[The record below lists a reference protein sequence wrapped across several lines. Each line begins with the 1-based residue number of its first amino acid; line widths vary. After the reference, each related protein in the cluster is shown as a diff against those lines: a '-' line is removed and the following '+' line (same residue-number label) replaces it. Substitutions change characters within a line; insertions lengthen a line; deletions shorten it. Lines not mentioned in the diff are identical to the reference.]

1 MKANLKI
8 EDLIAV
14 SGMPGLYKMVANRPN
29 GLIVENPADGKKRFC
44 SVRKHQFT
52 PMAGVSIFTH
62 TDSTPLPDVFKSLY
76 ELENQSEVE
85 VSDKVSIDEQKIT
98 FEQALPDYD
107 PDRVSSGDIKKVI
120 KWYCFIR
127 DEKLIDLDSLGEE
140 EE

>member
-1 MKANLKI
+1 MKI

-14 SGMPGLYKMVANRPN
+14 SGLPGLFKMVANRPN

-52 PMAGVSIFTH
+52 PMAGVSIFT
-62 TDSTPLPDVFKSLY
+62 TADATPLPDVFKALY
-76 ELENQSEVE
+76 ELETEKEVP
-85 VSDKVSIDEQKIT
+85 VNDKESIEEQKQT
-98 FEQALPDYD
+98 FEKALPDYD
-107 PDRVSSGDIKKVI
+107 PDRVSTGDIKKVI

-127 DEKLIDLDSLGEE
+127 DEKLIDLSTLGEE